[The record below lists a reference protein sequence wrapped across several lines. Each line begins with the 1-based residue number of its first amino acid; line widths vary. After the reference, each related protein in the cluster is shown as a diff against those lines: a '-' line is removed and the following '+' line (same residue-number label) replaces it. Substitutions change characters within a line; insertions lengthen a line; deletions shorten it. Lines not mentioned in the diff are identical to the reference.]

1 MFTPPS
7 THVLPGPLWRI
18 GWRVGTVGACMGL
31 TLVAACGVTVG
42 DDIVDDAADVD
53 VGQCVAIGAS
63 TDDDG
68 NVKATHTDC
77 GGDDLTFYVAAKVP
91 SDAGCVSKNSAG
103 LTFDKG
109 DQKLCMTPNFIT
121 GQCYQVPTPGG
132 RLVDYRE
139 VDCAATPHSAT
150 VVARTVQ
157 RADGGVE
164 CADDLT
170 KWEFSE
176 PRSIGYCLEALA

>member
-1 MFTPPS
+1 M
-7 THVLPGPLWRI
+7 
-18 GWRVGTVGACMGL
+18 
-31 TLVAACGVTVG
+31 
-42 DDIVDDAADVD
+42 
-53 VGQCVAIGAS
+53 
-63 TDDDG
+63 
-68 NVKATHTDC
+68 
-77 GGDDLTFYVAAKVP
+77 
-91 SDAGCVSKNSAG
+91 SKNSAG

>member
-18 GWRVGTVGACMGL
+18 GWRVGAVGTCMGL

-109 DQKLCMTPNFIT
+109 CLLYTSPSPRDGLLSRMPS
-121 GQCYQVPTPGG
+121 
-132 RLVDYRE
+132 
-139 VDCAATPHSAT
+139 SA
-150 VVARTVQ
+150 
-157 RADGGVE
+157 
-164 CADDLT
+164 
-170 KWEFSE
+170 
-176 PRSIGYCLEALA
+176 